1 MTNLLVQDGTLPVEA
16 FDGIRNRAILINFSF
31 E

>member
-1 MTNLLVQDGTLPVEA
+1 VQDGTLPVEA
-16 FDGIRNRAILINFSF
+16 FDAIRNRAILINFSF